1 MGSQRAGRVGEVIKE
16 VASETIRRLKDP
28 RITGL
33 VSVTDVEVSG
43 DMSHAKVFVSIYGDE
58 DQQRETLEGL
68 QAASGYVRTQVGRE
82 VKLRVTPEIHFRQ
95 DKSLEQGANINALL
109 MRIKRE
115 KEQNEHGE

>member
-33 VSVTDVEVSG
+33 ISVTDVEVSG
-43 DMSHAKVFVSIYGDE
+43 DLGHAKVFVSIYGDE

-68 QAASGYVRTQVGRE
+68 QAAAGFVRTQVGRE
-82 VKLRVTPEIHFRQ
+82 VKLRITPEIHFLL
-95 DKSLEQGANINALL
+95 DKSLEQGASINALL
-109 MRIKRE
+109 SRIKRE
-115 KEQNEHGE
+115 QEKPEHGE

>member
-43 DMSHAKVFVSIYGDE
+43 DLSHAKVFVSIYGDE
-58 DQQRETLEGL
+58 DQQRQTLEGL
-68 QAASGYVRTQVGRE
+68 QAASGFVRTQVGRE

-109 MRIKRE
+109 LQIKRE
-115 KEQNEHGE
+115 KEQSEHGE